1 MKLSRSLVLLFAA
14 AVIVLYVG
22 GALLVRTV
30 VGQQDDLRDGLVTA
44 CEQSPVRAA
53 LIDLYEDQ
61 IAQSKAAD
69 LEQFFPQIP
78 PEELKA
84 LIHEQNQKRRARI
97 TELQSVDCSALYR

>member
-1 MKLSRSLVLLFAA
+1 MKLGRGLVLLFAA
-14 AVIVLYVG
+14 AVIILYVG
-22 GALLVRTV
+22 GALLVKTV
-30 VGQQDDLRDGLVTA
+30 VAHQDDISKGLVTA

-69 LEQFFPQIP
+69 LEEFFPTIP